1 MFLPKKVSWI
11 LLTIYFIF
19 DNVVSYWAVT
29 QMGGRELNA
38 VIAPLVEMYPFLYF
52 LCIPTEL
59 IGAYLIVLFLRKW
72 IDEKII
78 LTAAVIYWPIA
89 NSSMNLFFI
98 LGFRHLGYLWGPF
111 TAIGFVVS
119 LSYGLFTLLRRR

>member
-29 QMGGRELNA
+29 QMGGRELNT

-59 IGAYLIVLFLRKW
+59 IGAYFIVILLRRW
-72 IDEKII
+72 INENVV
-78 LTAAVIYWPIA
+78 LTTAVIYWLIA
-89 NSSMNLFFI
+89 NSSLNILFI
-98 LGFRHLGYLWGPF
+98 LGFRGQGYLWGPF
-111 TAIGFVVS
+111 TAVGFIVAFI
-119 LSYGLFTLLRRR
+119 YGFFILLRRR